1 VIDRAIFLEMLEVM
15 RGSLMA
21 TLERLV
27 AFEVVSELSVVVN
40 V

>member
-1 VIDRAIFLEMLEVM
+1 MLELM
-15 RGSLMA
+15 RGSLTA

-27 AFEVVSELSVVVN
+27 AFGVVLDLFVVGN